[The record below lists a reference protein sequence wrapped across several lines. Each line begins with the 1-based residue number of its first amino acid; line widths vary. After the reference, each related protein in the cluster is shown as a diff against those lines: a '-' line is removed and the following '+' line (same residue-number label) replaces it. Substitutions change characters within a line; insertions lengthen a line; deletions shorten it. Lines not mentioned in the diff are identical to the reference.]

1 MAKRLFD
8 FVVALAGLIALGPVM
23 ALLALAVKLDSPGPA
38 FYKGRRIG
46 RDGVPFGMYKLRTM
60 AHHADR
66 MGSAVTRGQDPRV
79 TRVGRLLRK
88 SKLDE
93 LPQLANVLRGE
104 MSLVGP
110 RPEAPC
116 YVAYY
121 TPQQREALRVRPG
134 ITGLAQIHFRN
145 EEALL
150 QGCDDLEREYVTKV
164 MPLKLS
170 FDLEYIRRRSFWLDL
185 RLIWRTAA
193 CLCARGDAMQQA
205 LPAFAPEAGG
215 IEHPA

>member
-38 FYKGRRIG
+38 FYVGRRIG

-60 AHHADR
+60 AQHADR

-79 TRVGRLLRK
+79 TRVGRILRK

-93 LPQLANVLRGE
+93 LPQLVNVLRGE

-121 TPQQREALRVRPG
+121 TPEQRRALRVRPG
-134 ITGLAQIHFRN
+134 ITGVAQIRFRN

-150 QGCDDLEREYVTKV
+150 QGCEDLETEYVTKV

-170 FDLEYIRRRSFWLDL
+170 LDLEYIRRRSFWLDL
-185 RLIWRTAA
+185 CLISQTVA
-193 CLCARGDAMQQA
+193 CLLARSNAAQQG
-205 LPAFAPEAGG
+205 LPVFAPEAGG
-215 IEHPA
+215 VEHPV

>member
-8 FVVALAGLIALGPVM
+8 FVVALAGLIALGPIL
-23 ALLALAVKLDSPGPA
+23 ALLALAVKFDSPGPA
-38 FYKGRRIG
+38 FYVGRRIG

-60 AHHADR
+60 AEHADR

-79 TRVGRLLRK
+79 TRVGRLLRRC
-88 SKLDE
+88 KLDE

-121 TPQQREALRVRPG
+121 TPEQRRVLCVRPG
-134 ITGLAQIHFRN
+134 ITGLAQIRFRN

-150 QGCDDLEREYVTKV
+150 QGCDDLETEYVTKV

-170 FDLEYIRRRSFWLDL
+170 LDLEYIRRRSFWLDL
-185 RLIWRTAA
+185 SLIWRTAA
-193 CLCARGDAMQQA
+193 CLCARGDATQQG

>member
-1 MAKRLFD
+1 
-8 FVVALAGLIALGPVM
+8 
-23 ALLALAVKLDSPGPA
+23 
-38 FYKGRRIG
+38 
-46 RDGVPFGMYKLRTM
+46 MYKLRTM

-66 MGSAVTRGQDPRV
+66 MGSATRGQGLRV

-110 RPEAPC
+110 CRRAPC

-170 FDLEYIRRRSFWLDL
+170 LTWSTFDAARFWLDL

-193 CLCARGDAMQQA
+193 CLCAPRGCNA
-205 LPAFAPEAGG
+205 AGVAG
-215 IEHPA
+215 LCA